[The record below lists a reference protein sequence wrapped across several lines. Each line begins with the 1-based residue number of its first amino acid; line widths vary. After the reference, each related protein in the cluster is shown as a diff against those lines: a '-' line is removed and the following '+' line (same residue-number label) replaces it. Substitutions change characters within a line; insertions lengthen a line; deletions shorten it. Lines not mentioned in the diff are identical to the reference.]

1 MFLVI
6 PALAPAI
13 ATADLVVPD
22 LSRQIEPMS
31 LSPEQIAD
39 GCAELSRRSP
49 AFARAVEMRGLPPPH
64 GIAPGMGALLR
75 IILGQQVSVASAAAC
90 FARLEAALD
99 VNDPAQ
105 VMDAPDDVFRAA
117 GFSRQKIGHA
127 RSLADHVAS
136 GTLNLD
142 TLPADDDAAVA
153 TLMQVKGIGRWTA
166 EIYLLMAGDR
176 ADIWPAGD
184 LAVRIGTA
192 RLLSLADP
200 RPTEAVL
207 RVMADDWR
215 PWRGVVALMAWHIYL
230 SGPV

>member
-1 MFLVI
+1 MSPDQIALGCA
-6 PALAPAI
+6 ALAG
-13 ATADLVVPD
+13 
-22 LSRQIEPMS
+22 RH
-31 LSPEQIAD
+31 
-39 GCAELSRRSP
+39 P
-49 AFARAVEMRGLPPPH
+49 AFAREVEARGLPPPH

-90 FARLEAALD
+90 FARLEAVLD
-99 VNDPAQ
+99 VNDPSDVAA
-105 VMDAPDDVFRAA
+105 APDEVFRAA

-136 GTLNLD
+136 GTLDL
-142 TLPADDDAAVA
+142 TALPRDDDAAVA
-153 TLMQVKGIGRWTA
+153 TLTAVKGIGRWTA
-166 EIYLLMAGDR
+166 EIYLLMAEDR

-192 RLLSLADP
+192 RILSLPDP
-200 RPTEAVL
+200 RPPEPAL
-207 RVMADDWR
+207 RMMAEEWR